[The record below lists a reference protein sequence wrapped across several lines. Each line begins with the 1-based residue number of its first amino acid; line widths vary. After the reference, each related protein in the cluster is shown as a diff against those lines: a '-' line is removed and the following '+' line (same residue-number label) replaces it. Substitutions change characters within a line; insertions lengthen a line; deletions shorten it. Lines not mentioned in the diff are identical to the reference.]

1 LAEQAPCR
9 RAPARAGESLASREG
24 VMPGVMVGLMPGV
37 IFRASLF
44 ALVLVA
50 SCEVTPRERAG
61 AAAEPIGERSGQC
74 VRDDDCVLLPSA
86 LTCCVECP
94 PAPPFEPAP
103 SWVLGGMLIQ
113 HETDCAERDRA
124 CQEVR
129 CDPVPAGCAARA
141 ACVNRRCVAVTSGCE
156 LPTT

>member
-1 LAEQAPCR
+1 MI
-9 RAPARAGESLASREG
+9 S
-24 VMPGVMVGLMPGV
+24 
-37 IFRASLF
+37 RASLL
-44 ALVLVA
+44 AILLAA
-50 SCEVTPRERAG
+50 SCEPAPQERAG
-61 AAAEPIGERSGQC
+61 TAAAQRTDESPVQC
-74 VRDDDCVLLPSA
+74 VRDDDCALLPSA

-129 CDPVPAGCAARA
+129 CEPVPEGCVARA
-141 ACVNRRCVAVTSGCE
+141 ACVNGRCVAVTAGCE
-156 LPTT
+156 LPTS